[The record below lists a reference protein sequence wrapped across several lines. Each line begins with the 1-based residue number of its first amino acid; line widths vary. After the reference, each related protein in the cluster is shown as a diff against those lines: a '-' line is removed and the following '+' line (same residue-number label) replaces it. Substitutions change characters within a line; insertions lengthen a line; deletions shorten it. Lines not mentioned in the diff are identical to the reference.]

1 MAAPLH
7 AMRGGKGG
15 DSLLGGADHYIKPV
29 YEREIGPLWKAYVGR
44 RVACHFHFG
53 INRPDN
59 AGSENLCADF
69 QAFPSP
75 GEQEA
80 KDIEAS
86 NIHFVNAPAVGD
98 DKAGVQCSVF
108 VPIGEFFED
117 REAMQLRVV
126 KSIVGLRPVEK
137 CLVGRRDFAEGVRP
151 GEPLAVRLDRE
162 FDPFNLSRLGRAST
176 AVEDQLPSELVE
188 PTPQVMD
195 EIAYDH
201 SNTALE
207 GVRHRSDPKDVKT
220 RIRIELGAKLDLVA
234 FPVEHR
240 HQFAFKSV
248 AMLIRP
254 LNLGSRSTKVDG
266 HDYVSF

>member
-1 MAAPLH
+1 MADPLH

-15 DSLLGGADHYIKPV
+15 DSLLSGADHYIKPV

-53 INRPDN
+53 INRP
-59 AGSENLCADF
+59 
-69 QAFPSP
+69 
-75 GEQEA
+75 
-80 KDIEAS
+80 
-86 NIHFVNAPAVGD
+86 VNAPAVGD

-162 FDPFNLSRLGRAST
+162 FDPFNLSRLVRAST
-176 AVEDQLPSELVE
+176 AVEDQLPSEFVE